1 MAVTVLHLKCRY
13 TRLRGEK
20 VSSFLLI
27 FIISDSKQP
36 SFMPNL
42 VMFFLKYLLLFY
54 ACAWVYAYAAS
65 TCSVCGNWNRVLGS
79 LELELQA
86 MGAGIWTWDTLK
98 QQKVLINSEL
108 PFLHTY
114 SSIICITLCLGQKSW
129 EKLEGAMMLESQCLV
144 SVVDKSF
151 FLFPVVWLGP
161 VLWKRKPSRM
171 TLEGWGNTKGD
182 GLDNVTATLSGEM

>member
-1 MAVTVLHLKCRY
+1 M
-13 TRLRGEK
+13 
-20 VSSFLLI
+20 

-42 VMFFLKYLLLFY
+42 AIFFLKYLLLYY
-54 ACAWVYAYAAS
+54 ACAWVYAYAAW
-65 TCSVCGNWNRVLGS
+65 TCSVCGNWKRVLGS

-98 QQKVLINSEL
+98 QQKVLLNSEL

-114 SSIICITLCLGQKSW
+114 SLIICITLYLGQKSW

-151 FLFPVVWLGP
+151 FLFPVVWLGL

-171 TLEGWGNTKGD
+171 TLEGWSNKGD
-182 GLDNVTATLSGEM
+182 GLDNVTATVSGEM